1 MKYLSFLFAFV
12 SVTLPQWMFAV
23 EDTGDLVA
31 CKDGGACTFCNLVQT
46 VHNATLWVTALAM
59 IIAVIILIYAG
70 YKITASRGD
79 VGMVTD
85 GRKLVGNVAIG
96 VFIVVLAVTLIDILL
111 KTTTGGGFGVW
122 NEPDCPEPFKETAAS
137 SVNVGLKQ
145 ETGITIEG
153 YDENTPG
160 FVNDDGFI
168 DAPYPGGTGN
178 NGNEGGSNTGRW
190 DDPSTGGSSYVDDD
204 GFIDVVLP
212 RDSVAPGYDYDTD
225 PKPF

>member
-122 NEPDCPEPFKETAAS
+122 NEPDCPEPFKETAA
-137 SVNVGLKQ
+137 VDVDAKLKQ
-145 ETGITIEG
+145 EKGITIVEDKDND
-153 YDENTPG
+153 YG
-160 FVNDDGFI
+160 FGDDPLGEYSG
-168 DAPYPGGTGN
+168 DGTAGNPNGNSEGGTYY
-178 NGNEGGSNTGRW
+178 EGMDGP
-190 DDPSTGGSSYVDDD
+190 DPLDLDRS
-204 GFIDVVLP
+204 
-212 RDSVAPGYDYDTD
+212 APKYDYDAK